1 MAKSSWRRNDFIY
14 IPKKKIEEGVTEIV
28 ASSNV
33 LTYQRV
39 VPVSSSS
46 TLAFIDCNPRV
57 FSPTWILRN
66 KQVFV
71 SRPGS
76 SYQVVMLRLHTFS
89 TGQGV
94 FVTAANNVKFV
105 CSHNLSSWAC
115 AYVWYI
121 KSQDSNVYH
130 IKDSTKANP
139 YQVGID
145 LVTNSNYQS
154 YVGNTT
160 PIANIESAQAF
171 RDIQSSGSLIFADS
185 NLSSPEII
193 GYANGMGYG
202 TKTAVVDLDIA

>member
-1 MAKSSWRRNDFIY
+1 MAIFYKKPFIY
-14 IPKKKIEEGVTEIV
+14 LPKKKKIMGDTEIV

-33 LTYQRV
+33 LTYQRA
-39 VPVSSSS
+39 VPSSSSS
-46 TLAFIDCNPRV
+46 TLAFIDCNPRQ
-57 FSPTWILRN
+57 FSPAWTLRN
-66 KQVFV
+66 KLVFV
-71 SRPGS
+71 SRTGS

-121 KSQDSNVYH
+121 KNNDSNVYH

-160 PIANIESAQAF
+160 PISDIESAQAF
-171 RDIQSSGSLIFADS
+171 RNIQSSGSLIFADS

>member
-1 MAKSSWRRNDFIY
+1 MANFYKRPFIY
-14 IPKKKIEEGVTEIV
+14 IPKKKKIGDTETV

-33 LTYQRV
+33 LTYQRK
-39 VPVSSSS
+39 VPASSNS
-46 TLAFIDCNPRV
+46 TLAFIDCNPRQ
-57 FSPTWILRN
+57 FSPPWTLRN
-66 KQVFV
+66 KLVFV

-76 SYQVVMLRLHTFS
+76 SYQVIMLRLYTYS

-130 IKDSTKANP
+130 IKNSTKANP
-139 YQVGID
+139 YQVGIS
-145 LVTNSNYQS
+145 LVTDSNYES
-154 YVGNTT
+154 HVGNTT
-160 PIANIESAQAF
+160 PIADIESAQAF